1 MSLGDGD
8 VAGALSEALN
18 ISIQIPPG
26 AAGASAIRTLT
37 VQGDAVGDDGTALI
51 IQESDFITEG
61 EGLGEIIFEEGEPPL
76 PPFPP
81 LPFPVPPPPE

>member
-1 MSLGDGD
+1 MRIARAVDEGVSKHRR
-8 VAGALSEALN
+8 VK
-18 ISIQIPPG
+18 
-26 AAGASAIRTLT
+26 RTLT
-37 VQGDAVGDDGTALI
+37 VQGDTVGDDGTALI

-61 EGLGEIIFEEGEPPL
+61 EGSGEIIFEEGEPPL